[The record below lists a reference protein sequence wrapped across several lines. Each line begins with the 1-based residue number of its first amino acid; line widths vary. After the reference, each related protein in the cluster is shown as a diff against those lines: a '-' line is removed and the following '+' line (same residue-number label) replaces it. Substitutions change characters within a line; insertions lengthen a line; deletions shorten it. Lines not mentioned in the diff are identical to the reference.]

1 MIVCE
6 QVEKRYGR
14 KTILTQVSFEIT
26 EPKIIGLIGRNGVGK
41 STLLKIL
48 ARACKNIKWKH

>member
-14 KTILTQVSFEIT
+14 KTILTQISFEIT
-26 EPKIIGLIGRNGVGK
+26 EPKIVV
-41 STLLKIL
+41 LLGEMVWEN
-48 ARACKNIKWKH
+48 RRC